1 MCRLMTDNDRQTL
14 LLYVC
19 STLTL
24 LTINTISTED
34 YNVTRKLTFDL
45 LDIECHLLNPMS
57 HVCEILSQ

>member
-1 MCRLMTDNDRQTL
+1 MTDRHYCYMFAAQ
-14 LLYVC
+14 
-19 STLTL
+19 TLTL